1 LLIHAEA
8 ENELNGATAKAYKSL
23 NRVRRRAGL
32 SDLPTGLTKDQ
43 FREAVYLDRRLEVV
57 FEYQRWFDLIRQKD
71 GSGKSTFVANLQK
84 VGKTNAADKHRL
96 YPIPQSEIDNNPKLE
111 QNTLWK

>member
-8 ENELNGATAKAYKSL
+8 ENELNDPTAKAYKSL

-57 FEYQRWFDLIRQKD
+57 FEYQRWFDLIRQKTVQE
-71 GSGKSTFVANLQK
+71 KYFC
-84 VGKTNAADKHRL
+84 R
-96 YPIPQSEIDNNPKLE
+96 
-111 QNTLWK
+111 